1 MGIITNYLE
10 NEIKRVL
17 RQQGIVVWLD
27 KDGYYKNYVD
37 ELITRYQQ
45 DEFFAP
51 VVAFRGSYLEML
63 FALESYGNGIDPER
77 LLIHMPGHT
86 EETIRKT
93 PILEMYRA
101 GYRFRKALET
111 LIREAATGKVSP
123 AELENYLSQGVTNLA
138 TTETWLEN
146 ALSQPQ
152 DSLSKYLDNLRLES
166 ILDGLLDIEKNEKFR
181 DNFADPSSL
190 NILTQYLYR
199 HTGMDEI
206 FLQFYLNQETLS
218 FSRLGEAFVAWLMC
232 VEYVQGLKCLPYL
245 PQLQPLSQ
253 LSSPL
258 KKNCQEL
265 IDYFRQRHSDI
276 YVAKAVTVE
285 LHLEPE
291 LDTVSAE
298 ELSKINTFQWGET
311 TVLVAAVQAL
321 LASEYNQV
329 LTWSQPRT
337 EKPTFWLERNR
348 SHKIEW
354 LLIHKAATL
363 GDKIYNA
370 GRIKNL
376 NSLRDVLEYYTNSGY
391 AVDLAHRRFEQQ
403 CLKQLDPNLPHFT
416 QLIEARENLC
426 RQYRIWADTLSQDF
440 NAICEK
446 NSFLPED
453 NLQQRT
459 LYDQIIHP
467 LTQNNQKKVAYF
479 LIDAF
484 RYEMATELVSE
495 FTEAATIVSLKA
507 RYAELPTITAVGM
520 NVLAPVSQN
529 GKLLLAGENGF
540 KGFKTGEY
548 TVSRPDDR
556 VRAIHDKSIND
567 SNKSR
572 KRPPFFNLA
581 DIRNYTVEKLKKNCG
596 QAQLIVIHSKEIDD
610 AGEAN
615 VGLAAFESWFL
626 QIKAAWN
633 LLKNIGINEFIFTA
647 DHGFLLQ
654 DHTTQE
660 KKYGSKKDPSRRY
673 ILTSEPRSEEGMVT
687 VSLNAIKY
695 EGQDGYLLFAKD
707 TSIFATGNPGATFV
721 HGGNSLQERI
731 IPVLTVSH
739 RYNSYVGMVKYLINA
754 KAERG
759 ILDCSRISI
768 QVKPPLLP
776 QGILSFGDVKTI
788 NVALRVPDRPDIQ
801 ITIKD
806 VVGEGINN
814 QQLQIPVNGDWVE
827 VLFDLKGQIDERVRV
842 EVFHPDS
849 TEDVESIIIQEY
861 FNVSGSL
868 KIVLPSSEVQKTQ
881 NNSNDWQNNFE
892 DPAVAKVFI
901 HIQKH
906 NSITE
911 TELTQIL
918 GNARKM
924 RRFSVD
930 FEEYLKKVPFAVKIE
945 ITNNGK
951 RYVKQT

>member
-37 ELITRYQQ
+37 ELIIRYQQ

-101 GYRFRKALET
+101 GYRFRKSLKT
-111 LIREAATGKVSP
+111 LVCEAATGKVSP
-123 AELENYLSQGVTNLA
+123 IELENYLSQGIINL
-138 TTETWLEN
+138 TTAETWLEN
-146 ALSQPQ
+146 ILSQPQ
-152 DSLSKYLDNLRLES
+152 DSLGKYLDNLSLEW
-166 ILDGLLDIEKNEKFR
+166 ILDGLLDIEENKKLRDKFV
-181 DNFADPSSL
+181 DTTSL
-190 NILTQYLYR
+190 NTLTQHLYR
-199 HTGMDEI
+199 HTGMDEA
-206 FLQFYLNQETLS
+206 FLQFYLNNETLS
-218 FSRLGEAFVAWLMC
+218 FSKLGEVFTAWLMC
-232 VEYVQGLKCLPYL
+232 VEYVQGLKRLPHL
-245 PQLQPLSQ
+245 FQLQPLKQ
-253 LSSPL
+253 LSQTL
-258 KKNCQEL
+258 LKNCQQL
-265 IDYFRQRHSDI
+265 IDYFRQHYSDL
-276 YVAKAVTVE
+276 YAAKSVTVE
-285 LHLEPE
+285 LRLEPE
-291 LDTVSAE
+291 LYTVTAE

-311 TVLVAAVQAL
+311 TVLTAAVQAL

-329 LTWSQPRT
+329 LIWSQPRI
-337 EKPTFWLERNR
+337 EKPTFWLEREQNR

-354 LLIHKAATL
+354 SLIHKAATL
-363 GDKIYNA
+363 GDKIHNA

-376 NSLRDVLEYYTNSGY
+376 DSLRDVLEYYTYSGY
-391 AVDLAHRRFEQQ
+391 EVDLAHRCFEQQ
-403 CLKQLDPNLPHFT
+403 YLKQLDSNLPHFT
-416 QLIEARENLC
+416 QLIETREKLC
-426 RQYRIWADTLSQDF
+426 RQYRTWADTLSQDF
-440 NAICEK
+440 NAICQK
-446 NSFLPED
+446 NSFLPEE

-459 LYDQIIHP
+459 IYDQIIHP
-467 LTQNNQKKVAYF
+467 LTQNNHKKVAYF

-484 RYEMATELVSE
+484 RYEMATELISE

-520 NVLAPVSQN
+520 NALAPVSQG
-529 GKLLLAGENGF
+529 GKLLLGGENGF

-548 TVSRPDDR
+548 TVCNPESR

-572 KRPPFFNLA
+572 KRPPFLNLSEV
-581 DIRNYTVEKLKKNCG
+581 RNYTTDQLKKYCG
-596 QAQLIVIHSKEIDD
+596 QARLIVIHSKEIDD

-615 VGLAAFESWFL
+615 VGLATFESWFL

-660 KKYGSKKDPSRRY
+660 KKYGSKKDPSRRH
-673 ILTSEPRSEEGMVT
+673 ILTSEPRLEEGTVT
-687 VSLNAIKY
+687 VSLNALKY

-707 TSIFATGNPGATFV
+707 TSVFATGKPGATFV

-731 IPVLTVSH
+731 IPVLTVSQ
-739 RYNSYVGMVKYLINA
+739 RYNSHLGMVKYLIEA
-754 KAERG
+754 RAERG
-759 ILDCSRISI
+759 ILDYSRICI
-768 QVKPPLLP
+768 KVKPAPSP
-776 QGILSFGDVKTI
+776 QGVLSFVDAKTI

-801 ITIKD
+801 ITVKD
-806 VVGEGINN
+806 VIGEGINN
-814 QQLQIPVNGDWVE
+814 QQLQIPVDRDWVE
-827 VLFDLKGQIDERVRV
+827 VLFDLKGQSDERVRV

-849 TEDVESIIIQEY
+849 TQDVESIIIQEY

-868 KIVLPSSEVQKTQ
+868 KVALSSSEVQKVE

-892 DPAVAKVFI
+892 DSAVAKVFI

-930 FEEYLKKVPFAVKIE
+930 FEEFLKKVPFAVKIE

-951 RYVKQT
+951 R